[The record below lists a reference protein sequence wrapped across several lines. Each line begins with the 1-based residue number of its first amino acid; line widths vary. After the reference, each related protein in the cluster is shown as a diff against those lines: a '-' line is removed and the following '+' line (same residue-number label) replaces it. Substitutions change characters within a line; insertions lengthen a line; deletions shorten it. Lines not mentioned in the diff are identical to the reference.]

1 MEVRRAVM
9 DDVQDLF
16 KIYKDAGR
24 QKRPLNT
31 YPIIEWI
38 VQGDRVFLIAVTPK
52 GRKAGFIIVREKSEL
67 ASIDVIAVSKK
78 TDAAVDEVRKELINA
93 AIEAMKAKRLEYRG
107 VKDDAFTKFLKAN
120 GFEKIDEIKD
130 MYGSGKNGV
139 LLVKG
144 KQRAIPTKIL
154 QKRTE
159 TTPHLLE
166 NLAKLEEAKGDELG
180 LDMYSDF

>member
-1 MEVRRAVM
+1 MEVRRVAV

-16 KIYKDAGR
+16 KIYADSGK

-31 YPIIEWI
+31 YPVIEWI
-38 VQGDRVFLIAVTPK
+38 VQGERVFLIAETPK
-52 GRKAGFIIVREKSEL
+52 GKKAGFIVVREKGEL

-78 TDAAVDEVRKELINA
+78 TDVTVDETKRMLIET
-93 AIEAMKAKRLEYRG
+93 AIEEMKAKRLEYRG
-107 VKDDAFTKFLKAN
+107 VKDEAFTKFLKAN

-130 MYGSGKNGV
+130 MYGKGKNGV

-144 KQRAIPTKIL
+144 KQRVVPAKIL

-159 TTPHLLE
+159 TTPHLIE
-166 NLAKLEEAKGDELG
+166 NMAKLEEAKGDELG